1 MYRILLVIAAS
12 LAVVHLA
19 SATSPL
25 DSLRLKIER
34 AVEPAQGRVGV
45 AVVAMDDSAM
55 VTIDGHGHYPM
66 QSVYKFPVALAVLS
80 RVDSGI
86 LSLDQKLH
94 LTGADLR
101 PNTWSPL
108 REKYPGDSASVW
120 LDEVLKYTVSLS
132 DNNGCDILFRLV
144 GGPAVVDRYI
154 HALGVS
160 DIAIVA
166 TEQEMQSDRTVPAR
180 NWSTPAAMAQL
191 LYLFGRGD
199 VLSEASTE
207 YLWQLMVGTRT
218 GPHRLKGQLPD
229 DALVA
234 HKTGSSGTDASGMT
248 PATNDVGIMQLPDG
262 RRVGIV
268 VYVADSSADEATRDA
283 VIATIARIVWDAG
296 GL

>member
-1 MYRILLVIAAS
+1 
-12 LAVVHLA
+12 
-19 SATSPL
+19 
-25 DSLRLKIER
+25 
-34 AVEPAQGRVGV
+34 
-45 AVVAMDDSAM
+45 M